1 MPEFPPCCVENVD
14 NKGGKL
20 CDWNSV
26 CKPIQEALDKYCKD
40 SGQNPC
46 APMPQMPNG
55 QMCYCCCSC
64 FAYNTPIEASLG
76 EYVMV
81 QDIVANVDE
90 ILAGSYA
97 QGDSTPNWQERLVD
111 YSSGISAGPGEAEL
125 EFDYMFYITYQAE
138 DGSQAPQSMIVTVD
152 HMFLRPNGKVT
163 PVQYL
168 APNDKIVA
176 SHGGLAD
183 VRFVVPARY
192 KGGLHHIMFDG
203 FDNTTLDNHLLS
215 ANGVVTADYS
225 VQLAYSTGNLNP
237 DLVDQPSGEAS
248 LRASDRAYQ
257 ARYANTEALAFVA
270 DKSRWPKGVTP
281 IASESMINVPVY
293 AKSYLTEAQAAD
305 VQANAPVLPPDN
317 TINVTTALWLFD
329 VYGSFFNTPIYL
341 VDWQN
346 ETPNAYTWETNRQ
359 RFILLTGGLLRVA
372 KFNQEGL
379 AIIIA
384 QLLAVAG
391 GAACVGPADYDGVF
405 SKLRQVW
412 RDSLYFLTYS
422 QGIEQIK
429 ALFSYVSEENAR
441 ANPADIC
448 AQPSLD
454 CRVQTMNAASSMM
467 PLPSC
472 ANPDAYFG
480 VVSAKAGRRYVAVA
494 FNEPINPETGGS
506 TDNYA
511 IIGPED
517 GLVTVDSAEVDPLVP
532 SQVRLC
538 VTGLQPSTDYTVT
551 VKDVLSA
558 ADIPIDPE
566 HASADFRTSKK
577 LQGEGQR

>member
-1 MPEFPPCCVENVD
+1 MPDFPPCCITNVD
-14 NKGGKL
+14 NKKGKL
-20 CDWNSV
+20 CDWATV
-26 CKPIQEALDKYCKD
+26 CKPIQDDLDTYCKD

-46 APMPQMPNG
+46 AAIPQMPNG
-55 QMCYCCCSC
+55 QKCYCCCSC

-76 EYVMV
+76 EFVMV
-81 QDIVANVDE
+81 QDIVANIDE

-97 QGDSTPNWQERLVD
+97 QGDSAPNWQERLVD
-111 YSSGISAGPGEAEL
+111 YSSGINAGPGEPEL
-125 EFDYMFYITYQAE
+125 EFDYMFYITYQVE

-168 APNDKIVA
+168 APNDKIVSA
-176 SHGGLAD
+176 HGGFAD

-203 FDNTTLDNHLLS
+203 FDNKTLDNHLLS

-237 DLVDQPSGEAS
+237 ALIDEPGENT
-248 LRASDRAYQ
+248 LRASERAYH

-270 DKSRWPKGVTP
+270 DKTRWPKGMTP
-281 IASESMINVPVY
+281 VAAEPMVNIPVY

-305 VQANAPVLPPDN
+305 IQANAPMLPPDN
-317 TINVTTALWLFD
+317 TTNVTTALWLFD
-329 VYGSFFNTPIYL
+329 IYGSFFDTPIYL

-359 RFILLTGGLLRVA
+359 RFILLTGGLLRVQYL
-372 KFNQEGL
+372 NQEGL
-379 AIIIA
+379 AIVLA
-384 QLLAVAG
+384 HLVAVAG

-405 SKLRQVW
+405 YKLRQVW
-412 RDSLYFLTYS
+412 RDSLFFSTYS
-422 QGIEQIK
+422 VGIEEIQ
-429 ALFSYVSEENAR
+429 AVFGFVSEENSR
-441 ANPADIC
+441 AEPADIC

-454 CRVQTMNAASSMM
+454 CRVQTMNAAASMM

-472 ANPDAYFG
+472 ANPDSYFG
-480 VVSAKAGRRYVAVA
+480 VVSAQAGKRYVAVA
-494 FNEPINPETGGS
+494 FNEPVNPETGGS

-511 IIGPED
+511 ITGQED
-517 GLVTVDSAEVDPLVP
+517 GPVTVDSAEVDPLKP
-532 SQVRLC
+532 SEVRLC
-538 VTGLQPSTDYTVT
+538 VSGLLPSTDYTVT
-551 VKDVLSA
+551 VENVLSNT
-558 ADIPIDPE
+558 DTPIDPE
-566 HASADFRTSKK
+566 HASANFRTPKK
-577 LQGEGQR
+577 PR